1 MKKATRRSSIGIKEG
16 CNSVRNFSTR
26 FSLQPF
32 VRRVEKLTDDQ
43 KNAIKRIGFGDLL
56 QIPYQMLSKN
66 LLVELMERWSCE
78 KRAFL
83 LAPGEIALTL
93 LDVALI
99 LGLRVTGD
107 PVILR
112 DDEPFSDLEK
122 EYGAS
127 LWNRKITVASV
138 EERLDCLGETVNE
151 DFIRSFLLFVFG
163 TVLFPNANGKVN
175 SRYLSLLQRLDMVC
189 EFAWGAAVLEDVVS
203 WLCKRK
209 EINVQYIGGCLI
221 FLQIWSY
228 EHIDV
233 ARPSLLDS
241 SNTFPRACRWGT
253 SRSHHRQWFT
263 TMFKELQKNQIMWK
277 LQLTSEES
285 SVDTVKELLEA
296 QSDGDVVE
304 ELPAPRYGVL
314 FDKQEDNV
322 RTRLHIMDQW
332 IAELAHE
339 SEIDKVREVHGE
351 EEDCSKEPI
360 IQTDSEGSSSHN
372 VPEVQREH
380 MEHPLTLEDSSMTIV
395 TSDEGDEENLGT
407 KDQKLKREIDNLREE
422 NQLLKN
428 QLLTFEEQNV
438 ELQKEAENLRREN
451 QLLMLSSNSLVA
463 RLERLLIVENVD
475 TMEEQ
480 TSESIGNGKGVINC

>member
-1 MKKATRRSSIGIKEG
+1 
-16 CNSVRNFSTR
+16 
-26 FSLQPF
+26 
-32 VRRVEKLTDDQ
+32 
-43 KNAIKRIGFGDLL
+43 
-56 QIPYQMLSKN
+56 MLSKN

-127 LWNRKITVASV
+127 LWNRKITIASI

-151 DFIRSFLLFVFG
+151 DFI
-163 TVLFPNANGKVN
+163 
-175 SRYLSLLQRLDMVC
+175 RLDMVC

-253 SRSHHRQWFT
+253 NRSHHRQWFT

-296 QSDGDVVE
+296 QSDGDAVE

-314 FDKQEDNV
+314 FDKFYSSQQEDNV

-351 EEDCSKEPI
+351 EEVPI
-360 IQTDSEGSSSHN
+360 IQIDSEGSSSHN
-372 VPEVQREH
+372 VPEVQREY

-407 KDQKLKREIDNLREE
+407 KDQKLKREIDNLRKE

-438 ELQKEAENLRREN
+438 ELQKEVENLRREN
-451 QLLMLSSNSLVA
+451 QLLKLSSNSLVA

-480 TSESIGNGKGVINC
+480 TSASIGNGKEVINC